1 MYQGEVNEEIR
12 SEWSEN
18 HEHRAAC
25 GTYRSKKYP
34 VYCSSKI
41 HTCFSNHFGHVL
53 LYLYQYSVIRARS
66 STILHFSIFASRAYR
81 LFFLPPFISSAIF
94 HQSFFC
100 LFCNNFQMGRQSR
113 IFLNLKISLSN
124 LSFFNFFRFFYL

>member
-1 MYQGEVNEEIR
+1 MKKFVQ
-12 SEWSEN
+12 N
-18 HEHRAAC
+18 HEHSAAC
-25 GTYRSKKYP
+25 GTYRTKKYP

-81 LFFLPPFISSAIF
+81 LFSLPPFIFSINL
-94 HQSFFC
+94 FFA
-100 LFCNNFQMGRQSR
+100 FYNNFQMGRQSR

-124 LSFFNFFRFFYL
+124 SFFLLWNFSISSDFFYL